1 MHMYCMYCYMYCYV
15 LIRHVLYILFLSLC
29 FKNTFLFLSLSLSF
43 SGRLLVSLL
52 SDWVEVA
59 IGSVHVLLA
68 NKIFNSYFIV
78 IEQLLLQQ
86 EKQSKKVS
94 ISFYAVPILYLF
106 LSSSFL
112 LPVFMFLLSLLFNPV
127 KAVSKDGG
135 CG

>member
-1 MHMYCMYCYMYCYV
+1 M
-15 LIRHVLYILFLSLC
+15 
-29 FKNTFLFLSLSLSF
+29 
-43 SGRLLVSLL
+43 
-52 SDWVEVA
+52 EVA

-68 NKIFNSYFIV
+68 NKILNSYFIV

-94 ISFYAVPILYLF
+94 MRFYAVPIFYLF

-112 LPVFMFLLSLLFNPV
+112 LPVFIFLLSLLFNPV

-135 CG
+135 SG